1 MNTHPADAFAAI
13 PDPALRDMLADFPF
27 PLAVVGIDSGEI
39 MPNSRFAALI
49 DPALIR
55 EPPLRDL
62 VMAPAAMWQRLTLPG
77 RAGLPVDVA
86 ARALHTGYGSV
97 VMLDPTTARADRD
110 EIETLHLRIA
120 ELEERSATDR
130 LTGTWNRHHF
140 DSIIRQEIARSAR
153 SRQPLS
159 LILFDLDHFKQVN
172 DRHGHAA
179 GDDVLQAFARLLQAE
194 ARASDLVFRWG
205 GEEFV
210 VLAAG
215 SGRRAAGHLA
225 ERIRRAVES
234 FTFPHA
240 GRITVSVGVAEHVAS
255 APLREWFERAD
266 SRLYDAKA
274 RGRNCVSVDAL
285 GADEAEDGGTAAT
298 LQLSWR
304 EEFECGEPLIDEQHR
319 RLFADANRL
328 IHAVLGRRVDRERA
342 ARAMETLVGG
352 IVEHFRTEEAILELR
367 GYPQVRG
374 HARAHASL
382 LRRASMLKK
391 GVDEGSTTLGEIV
404 QFLAVEVVA
413 EHLFTADREFFPLF
427 QPEAVDVEPAGRVRI
442 AARD

>member
-172 DRHGHAA
+172 DRHGHAD
-179 GDDVLQAFARLLQAE
+179 GDAALLLLAELLQSHPRPGDLAARL
-194 ARASDLVFRWG
+194 G
-205 GEEFV
+205 GDEFV
-210 VLAAG
+210 LLVPGDAQATATLCLRLREALRGASTQRWPGRPPLTLSVGIAAAARPLAPLELLTRADRALYAAKAGGRDAQVLA
-215 SGRRAAGHLA
+215 
-225 ERIRRAVES
+225 
-234 FTFPHA
+234 
-240 GRITVSVGVAEHVAS
+240 
-255 APLREWFERAD
+255 
-266 SRLYDAKA
+266 
-274 RGRNCVSVDAL
+274 
-285 GADEAEDGGTAAT
+285 
-298 LQLSWR
+298 
-304 EEFECGEPLIDEQHR
+304 
-319 RLFADANRL
+319 
-328 IHAVLGRRVDRERA
+328 
-342 ARAMETLVGG
+342 
-352 IVEHFRTEEAILELR
+352 
-367 GYPQVRG
+367 
-374 HARAHASL
+374 
-382 LRRASMLKK
+382 
-391 GVDEGSTTLGEIV
+391 
-404 QFLAVEVVA
+404 
-413 EHLFTADREFFPLF
+413 
-427 QPEAVDVEPAGRVRI
+427 
-442 AARD
+442 